1 MHMPATPGC
10 SEHHLKLA
18 TTLSDAKRRHCSLA
32 VCWVDLANAYGSVH
46 HSLILYSLKHYHAPS
61 KLISQVKAFYTAQV
75 SAASWTTPLIPI
87 QLGVYQGDP
96 LSVVIFNTVIN
107 TLVDTLQTR
116 RDLCFRYSQSQL
128 ILQYAD
134 DTCLIGNSPAACQHL
149 LEMMALWLQW
159 SGMKVTLPK
168 CACLGLQAS
177 TGKKIGPC
185 LSLNNQQVPY
195 APNGVK
201 FLGLAIDVPPD
212 QSKSRAEL
220 ASKFEDMLAKVD
232 ACPLTRKQKLLLY
245 RSGVCPRLMWR
256 LSVEKFPISW
266 VRKGLDSLASRSW
279 SGRL

>member
-32 VCWVDLANAYGSVH
+32 VCWVDLANAYGNVH

-75 SAASWTTPLIPI
+75 SAASWTTP
-87 QLGVYQGDP
+87 
-96 LSVVIFNTVIN
+96 
-107 TLVDTLQTR
+107 
-116 RDLCFRYSQSQL
+116 
-128 ILQYAD
+128 
-134 DTCLIGNSPAACQHL
+134 
-149 LEMMALWLQW
+149 
-159 SGMKVTLPK
+159 
-168 CACLGLQAS
+168 
-177 TGKKIGPC
+177 
-185 LSLNNQQVPY
+185 
-195 APNGVK
+195 
-201 FLGLAIDVPPD
+201 IDVPPD
-212 QSKSRAEL
+212 QSKSRTEL